1 LLQKIHS
8 SAATSKI
15 IPFPSWQIASEETKA
30 DSSNMLCQST
40 HHLSLKSD
48 TPYIT
53 KTKQPTGQ
61 FSNLVISISCFT
73 THPEKVLVSANL
85 LSALLA

>member
-1 LLQKIHS
+1 MIPFPIPKAKDQPDLLQKIHS

-15 IPFPSWQIASEETKA
+15 IPSPSWQIASEETTA
-30 DSSNMLCQST
+30 DSSNMLRQSK

-53 KTKQPTGQ
+53 KT
-61 FSNLVISISCFT
+61 N
-73 THPEKVLVSANL
+73 
-85 LSALLA
+85 